1 MPEKASSGMMDGVPS
16 MRRDGGAVLCYSFPP
31 YGDAPAESARASAG
45 AALLSQLRAGN
56 QRSTDVRRLLCRD
69 LPPLWYAAGIARRT
83 RNRIMDPVP
92 VLAADVDSSSAARAN
107 QNNPTRAKPTLVRGL
122 SLLDSVLLLVSGIIG
137 SSIFLTAKDIAVPLP
152 QPILFLLVWV
162 LGAVISLFGCVAFAE
177 LGSMFPDSGGQYIYL
192 REAYGD
198 LVAFLYGWMLFAVA
212 NGGSIAALS
221 VASAAYLG
229 KVFPVASEQRVVFAL
244 LGISVTRA
252 HVLGLVLIAILTYVN
267 VVGLRWGTLLQN
279 VSTWTKFTAM
289 AAFVVL
295 GFAIGKGSWSNFH
308 APGTSLTMG
317 LAPTQLISALGVGLI
332 AVFWAY
338 DGWVYITWVAG
349 EVKEP
354 RRNVPL
360 AMVLGVLAVGVIYVA
375 MNMTYVYALPLKEIA
390 VHETI
395 AHAAAEAL
403 FSPGA
408 AMWLSLV
415 IAVSCFSA
423 AATCTLSG
431 ARVYLAMAQDGVFFK
446 RMAVIHPKWRTPAFS
461 LVGQG
466 AWAAALTL
474 SGRYDQL
481 YTYVIYGMVLS
492 YTLTVMGMFLLRWK
506 RPEIPRPYRCT
517 GYPWLPAIY
526 VLIGAA
532 WTLNTII
539 TRPSEA
545 FWGTAI
551 VLVGVPGYLYW
562 KRSGRA

>member
-1 MPEKASSGMMDGVPS
+1 MEP
-16 MRRDGGAVLCYSFPP
+16 
-31 YGDAPAESARASAG
+31 
-45 AALLSQLRAGN
+45 
-56 QRSTDVRRLLCRD
+56 T
-69 LPPLWYAAGIARRT
+69 
-83 RNRIMDPVP
+83 P
-92 VLAADVDSSSAARAN
+92 VLPASDNSIQKSESTGS
-107 QNNPTRAKPTLVRGL
+107 QPTLVRGL
-122 SLLDSVLLLVSGIIG
+122 GLLDSVLLLVSGIIG
-137 SSIFLTAKDIAVPLP
+137 SSIFLTAKDIAGPLP
-152 QPILFLLVWV
+152 QPVLFLLVWV
-162 LGAVISLFGCVAFAE
+162 LGALISLCACFAFAE

-198 LVAFLYGWMLFAVA
+198 LIAFLYGWMLFSVA
-212 NGGSIAALS
+212 NGGTIAALS
-221 VASAAYLG
+221 VASAAYVG
-229 KVFPVASEQRVVFAL
+229 QVFPVVSQGHVVTAFA
-244 LGISVTRA
+244 GVVITRA
-252 HVLGLVLIAILTYVN
+252 HLLGLVLIAALTYVN

-279 VSTWTKFTAM
+279 ISTWTKFTAM

-295 GFAIGKGSWSNFH
+295 GFAIGKGDWSNFH
-308 APGTSLTMG
+308 SHGVSLSMG
-317 LAPTQLISALGVGLI
+317 LSPTQLISALGVGLI

-375 MNMTYVYALPLKEIA
+375 MNLTYMYALPLKEIA
-390 VHETI
+390 THETI
-395 AHAAAEAL
+395 AHAAAAVL
-403 FSPGA
+403 FSPRA
-408 AMWLSLV
+408 AVWLSLM
-415 IAVSCFSA
+415 IAISCFSA

-461 LVGQG
+461 LIGQG
-466 AWAAALTL
+466 IWAAALTL

-492 YTLTVMGMFLLRWK
+492 YTLTVIAMFRLRWK

-517 GYPWLPAIY
+517 GYPWLPGIY
-526 VLIGAA
+526 VLIGTA

-539 TRPSEA
+539 TRPTEA

-551 VLVGVPGYLYW
+551 VLIGVPGYLYW
-562 KRSGRA
+562 KRSNRGGSPGLPSQ

>member
-1 MPEKASSGMMDGVPS
+1 METTPALPETEPQSSNS
-16 MRRDGGAVLCYSFPP
+16 
-31 YGDAPAESARASAG
+31 
-45 AALLSQLRAGN
+45 
-56 QRSTDVRRLLCRD
+56 
-69 LPPLWYAAGIARRT
+69 
-83 RNRIMDPVP
+83 
-92 VLAADVDSSSAARAN
+92 
-107 QNNPTRAKPTLVRGL
+107 KPTLVRGL

-137 SSIFLTAKDIAVPLP
+137 SSIFLTAKDIATPLP
-152 QPILFLLVWV
+152 QPVLFLLVWV
-162 LGAVISLFGCVAFAE
+162 FGGLISLCACFAFAE

-198 LVAFLYGWMLFAVA
+198 LIAFLYGWMLFAVA
-212 NGGSIAALS
+212 NGGTIAALS
-221 VASAAYLG
+221 VASAAYVG
-229 KVFPVASEQRVVFAL
+229 QVFPVVSQDRIVLSVASVAVSRAHL
-244 LGISVTRA
+244 LGLA
-252 HVLGLVLIAILTYVN
+252 LIVVLTYVN
-267 VVGLRWGTLLQN
+267 VVGLRWGALLQN
-279 VSTWTKFTAM
+279 ISTWTKFAAM
-289 AAFVVL
+289 AAFVIL
-295 GFAIGKGSWSNFH
+295 GLVIGKGNWANFQPH
-308 APGTSLTMG
+308 GIPLTMG
-317 LAPTQLISALGVGLI
+317 LGPTSLISALGVGLI

-360 AMVLGVLAVGVIYVA
+360 AMVLGVLAVGVIYIA
-375 MNMTYVYALPLKEIA
+375 MNVTYMYAMPLKEVA
-390 VHETI
+390 THETI
-395 AHAAAEAL
+395 AHAAAAAL
-403 FSPGA
+403 FSPQA
-408 AMWLSLV
+408 AMWLSLT
-415 IAVSCFSA
+415 IAISCFSA

-461 LVGQG
+461 LIGQG
-466 AWAAALTL
+466 LWAAALTL

-492 YTLTVMGMFLLRWK
+492 YTLTVIGLFVLRWK

-539 TRPSEA
+539 TRPTEA
-545 FWGTAI
+545 FWGTTI

-562 KRSGRA
+562 KRSSRNQIAASSSE